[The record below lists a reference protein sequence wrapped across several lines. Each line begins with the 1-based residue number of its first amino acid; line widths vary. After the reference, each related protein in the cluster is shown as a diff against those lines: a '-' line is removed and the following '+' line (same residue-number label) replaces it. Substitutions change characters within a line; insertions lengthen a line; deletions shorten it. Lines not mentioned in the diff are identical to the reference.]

1 MEEKQI
7 HGMCQDQCNS
17 EAQPLGLDPEKKE
30 IRNFINDFSETL
42 KDQIDHYGH
51 TTYGIVPE
59 SLITQAYNFT
69 VVEFRKREILR
80 SKLNNARYEK
90 DAIDQS
96 QTLIVEELTKT
107 INKLQTELAE

>member
-1 MEEKQI
+1 
-7 HGMCQDQCNS
+7 MCQDQCNS

-30 IRNFINDFSETL
+30 THNFITDFYETL
-42 KDQIDHYGH
+42 KDQIDHHGYH
-51 TTYGIVPE
+51 TYEIFSE